1 MTRLAVAALFAL
13 AAVAVLAPAAP
24 VPKGV
29 KQPGLDGT
37 WELLRQNAGG
47 EERVVSTTFHWTIEG
62 EALTTERNGGRE
74 PGHSGPDCSLVR
86 PKDGPA
92 NARDYVIHSQGDNS
106 SDLSF
111 RGIAEVDGDTFT
123 FCYTLGEKGERPKEC
138 KAGPGVVLF
147 VFKRVHPAK

>member
-1 MTRLAVAALFAL
+1 MTRLALAALFPL
-13 AAVAVLAPAAP
+13 AALAPAAP

-29 KQPGLDGT
+29 KQPSGLDGT

-47 EERVVSTTFHWTIEG
+47 EERAVSATFHWTIEG
-62 EALTTERNGGRE
+62 EALTTDRNGEKE
-74 PGHSGPDCSLVR
+74 PGQSGPDCSLVR

-92 NARDYVIHSQGDNS
+92 NARDYVIHTLGGKPFDRV
-106 SDLSF
+106 F

-123 FCYTLGEKGERPKEC
+123 FCYAVGEKGERPTEC
-138 KAGPGVVLF
+138 KAGPEVVVF